1 MSYDVTRGTTLV
13 VGMVHDGFWGVW
25 GVNRGS
31 GGFLGGPAWV
41 CFTPVWYFLPLW
53 KSCTAPD
60 LVPNTTYWSNWPMF
74 TRLALL
80 AHFWPIG
87 ALLGL
92 PNSHFMS
99 KTSPFRDPNCPNCP
113 NCDAGRLVNA
123 LNYGK
128 RRLRQELCPLPVNK
142 RKRRRKVR
150 ERKHSSSTTLKG
162 LLL

>member
-1 MSYDVTRGTTLV
+1 
-13 VGMVHDGFWGVW
+13 MVFGGYGELTGGLGV
-25 GVNRGS
+25 
-31 GGFLGGPAWV
+31 LGGSSMCLLYPCMVLFATLEV
-41 CFTPVWYFLPLW
+41 LYGTRFGSKHYILLHI
-53 KSCTAPD
+53 
-60 LVPNTTYWSNWPMF
+60 TTMF
-74 TRLALL
+74 TRLALP